1 MVQPLNNNQTIRY
14 NKMKV
19 LKDRKGQMA
28 GSTAGM
34 VIALIMVAI
43 VLGVMTTNLDS
54 SIALTGTANTTYNTI
69 KTLGWVALTILAVG
83 VIAFVG
89 KWIIGIFS

>member
-1 MVQPLNNNQTIRY
+1 MV
-14 NKMKV
+14 
-19 LKDRKGQMA
+19 

-34 VIALIMVAI
+34 IIALIMVAI
-43 VLGVMTTNLDS
+43 VLGVMITNLDS
-54 SIALTGTANTTYNTI
+54 SITLTGTANTTYTTV

-89 KWIIGIFS
+89 KWIISIFS

>member
-1 MVQPLNNNQTIRY
+1 
-14 NKMKV
+14 MKD
-19 LKDRKGQMA
+19 LTKSNKGQMA

-43 VLGVMTTNLDS
+43 VLGVMITNLDS
-54 SIALTGTANTTYNTI
+54 SISLSGEANTTYNTI

>member
-1 MVQPLNNNQTIRY
+1 MSNIFTCLRS
-14 NKMKV
+14 K
-19 LKDRKGQMA
+19 RGSMA

-43 VLGVMTTNLDS
+43 VLGVMITNLDS
-54 SIALTGTANTTYNTI
+54 SIALTGTANTTYTTI
-69 KTLGWVALTILAVG
+69 KNLGWVALTILAVG

-89 KWIIGIFS
+89 KWIISIFQ